1 MHTNISYIYYGGT
14 AETLGIAKRGESR
27 NFESIWVKEIFK
39 QIHPDDLSEKYVQEL
54 RFYHFLKQIPA
65 KKRADYFL
73 MSKLRMRNTSGKYVP
88 VLHRM
93 FYVSTHSSNSMWL
106 ALCLYNLSTDPTK
119 NCMVINSAN
128 GQAIELEK
136 EDYSSLLSDR
146 EKVILKLIDTG
157 KTSQEIARTLFISK
171 NTVSRHRQNILEK
184 LQVKNSIE
192 ACRIAKELKLLSC
205 PGFQKGDRS
214 PVRELL
220 MGSFPSYNSIL
231 AHLSPKIISRFAG
244 SLYHTMARYQKS
256 NRILPHSSSD
266 SPTSS
271 IVSGFGRQIGISRQ
285 PSCRN
290 LQ

>member
-1 MHTNISYIYYGGT
+1 MFYDYLCKGKSLYLSLQCLLITISLPDMDIVDKLNKEFLAQPFCKDEQLPEELKEYKQIAYNYARIENAIVVLSDMHTNISYIYYGGT

-27 NFESIWVKEIFK
+27 NFESIWEKEIFK

-106 ALCLYNLSTDPTK
+106 ALCLYNLSTDPTM

-136 EDYSSLLSDR
+136 QDYSSLLSDR

-192 ACRIAKELKLLSC
+192 ACRIAKELKLLS
-205 PGFQKGDRS
+205 
-214 PVRELL
+214 
-220 MGSFPSYNSIL
+220 
-231 AHLSPKIISRFAG
+231 
-244 SLYHTMARYQKS
+244 
-256 NRILPHSSSD
+256 
-266 SPTSS
+266 
-271 IVSGFGRQIGISRQ
+271 
-285 PSCRN
+285 
-290 LQ
+290 